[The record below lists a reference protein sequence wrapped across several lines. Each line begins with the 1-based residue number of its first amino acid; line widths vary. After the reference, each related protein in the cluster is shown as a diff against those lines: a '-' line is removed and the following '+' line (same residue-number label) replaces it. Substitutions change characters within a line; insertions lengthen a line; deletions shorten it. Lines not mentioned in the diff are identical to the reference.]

1 MNPRGKVVTP
11 ASKEISK
18 NIVELIDNLGF
29 TFTRAGKYFGISGP
43 AAHKRYHKAKGH
55 FLATRTT
62 DNNYILKRE
71 HYYQNYRGP
80 RKELEDGES

>member
-1 MNPRGKVVTP
+1 MNPRGKIVTRESR
-11 ASKEISK
+11 ATSET
-18 NIVELIDNLGF
+18 IVLLVDEKHM
-29 TFTRAGKYFGISGP
+29 TFVQAGACFDISGP

-80 RKELEDGES
+80 RKELENGES